1 LQPVYVL
8 HRRSDGNILLQH
20 FQRYRYG
27 RSGAGFTLDIHRM
40 CIQKQGYAS
49 DAFHHRPSPTIEEA
63 NSTFANAEQTASTP
77 PTDNYGLGSCS
88 RSDFLHMVFYSTA
101 GEHTEQLQRWQPG
114 AIARS
119 FTLAAD
125 FPSSVARYHGV
136 TPPAD
141 VSQRC

>member
-1 LQPVYVL
+1 
-8 HRRSDGNILLQH
+8 
-20 FQRYRYG
+20 
-27 RSGAGFTLDIHRM
+27 M
-40 CIQKQGYAS
+40 
-49 DAFHHRPSPTIEEA
+49 EEA
-63 NSTFANAEQTASTP
+63 NSTFANAEQTANTP
-77 PTDNYGLGSCS
+77 PPDNNDLGGYG

-101 GEHTEQLQRWQPG
+101 GEHTEQLRRWQPG

-141 VSQRC
+141 VSKRC